1 MTKKYRA
8 VPADEVI
15 GKFPAARRARIKER
29 ALTRLKDMHEKWMCE
44 VDYRREYAALEEEF
58 ARLEGQVARRIEPS
72 VEADV
77 LAKSESRRRL
87 EKLCGD

>member
-29 ALTRLKDMHEKWMCE
+29 ALTKLKDMHEKWMCD
-44 VDYRREYAALEEEF
+44 VAYRREYAALEEEF
-58 ARLEGQVARRIEPS
+58 ARLEGQVAGRIEPS
-72 VEADV
+72 VEADI
-77 LAKSESRRRL
+77 LAKSDHSG
-87 EKLCGD
+87 KPKKA